1 MGIDPSK
8 QSVNRRESGRER
20 EGRKKMLCAEN
31 VFRGNEQRKKK
42 RKRERRIK

>member
-31 VFRGNEQRKKK
+31 VFRGNEPEKEKEEERKKN
-42 RKRERRIK
+42 

>member
-20 EGRKKMLCAEN
+20 EDEEKN
-31 VFRGNEQRKKK
+31 VGCRECFGEDEPEREK
-42 RKRERRIK
+42 RERERRI